1 MPMTFLWKV
10 FKLLNYVSTTA
21 LSEIIIFSKGT
32 IGEVNLFQK
41 ISKYVLIIDNILEKN
56 KKTIGAN
63 ENMDLSKKMDITII
77 WVTVSISYDL
87 PFCFDL

>member
-10 FKLLNYVSTTA
+10 FKPLNYVSTTA

-32 IGEVNLFQK
+32 IGKVNLFQK

-56 KKTIGAN
+56 KKKIGAN
-63 ENMDLSKKMDITII
+63 ENMDLGKKMDITII